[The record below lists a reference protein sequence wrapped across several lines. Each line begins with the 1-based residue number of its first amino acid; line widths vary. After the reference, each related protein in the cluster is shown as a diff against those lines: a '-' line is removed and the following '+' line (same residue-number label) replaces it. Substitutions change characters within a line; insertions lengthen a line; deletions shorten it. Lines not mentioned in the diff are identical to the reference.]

1 MHCSGLLKCGTNGI
15 QFGCLGQSR
24 REQST
29 FFSASLYHCSL
40 PLLQPN
46 PPKNGLNMC
55 AIPVEKENSG
65 KFTSHILEL
74 TFYIKIPATSSELN
88 MMDWEI
94 MNNFS
99 SLRGAFQFDFVSIGR
114 RRSITFSCLCIQ
126 FKIENHPSF
135 FNSRFHLIDLLLNES
150 QSERNEKADNQAWN
164 GEN

>member
-40 PLLQPN
+40 PLQQPN

-99 SLRGAFQFDFVSIGR
+99 SLLRAFQFDFVSIGR
-114 RRSITFSCLCIQ
+114 RLVASLS
-126 FKIENHPSF
+126 PVYA
-135 FNSRFHLIDLLLNES
+135 FNSKLKIIHHSSIVDFIIDLLLNES
-150 QSERNEKADNQAWN
+150 QSERNDNA
-164 GEN
+164 GT